1 MAGNLPRL
9 HGRLR
14 SPRRLPACAVRRTAT
29 SRPAAQGGDPAPSPP
44 RFIVSTPMQI
54 RNVPR
59 SDLTPI
65 RSGDNVSTPAP
76 NSVPPRRAR
85 SASDLQAM
93 GLCARGTPSSAPLA
107 LPAIGIATHHEAVQ
121 ETHLSA
127 AAALETE
134 LLLPHATDA
143 GLAPRIASRLMNVAT
158 RIAEHCAVKPS
169 PGEPQAPIPE
179 AWRCLEALASLR
191 LRLHPAQLGLA
202 RQMLLGAVEASTHA
216 PLDKALLQDILKAV
230 TQADGPGLDEYVAR
244 RAYDGLCLGQLQLKA
259 DDEAEPPPGPST
271 ASCRASRPAR
281 MTTTRWGARCC
292 GKARAG
298 CSMAP
303 ARSGDARRSR
313 LPCFPCRTFPRRA
326 SSRSTT

>member
-1 MAGNLPRL
+1 
-9 HGRLR
+9 
-14 SPRRLPACAVRRTAT
+14 
-29 SRPAAQGGDPAPSPP
+29 
-44 RFIVSTPMQI
+44 MQI

-259 DDEAEPPPGPST
+259 DDEAEPPTRTFNSILPSLAASTYDYNPLGRTLLWEGACRLFDGPS
-271 ASCRASRPAR
+271 AER
-281 MTTTRWGARCC
+281 
-292 GKARAG
+292 
-298 CSMAP
+298 
-303 ARSGDARRSR
+303 
-313 LPCFPCRTFPRRA
+313 RRA
-326 SSRSTT
+326 ALQTAVFSLPNVPAPGKQPLDNLIEFVLAIDDMKLYETTPASEPRAA